1 MIKMAMIFTFALAL
15 LVVSA
20 ISLSLSNTVSA
31 QSSNTSEPTMS
42 SEGGALLKKIL
53 SASSLSNIQ
62 IISFVPGIDVSGLN
76 LGDSDI
82 TLTLKQTAPLQTN
95 KSNISTPVTVTA
107 VRVPGSSIKDLLTL
121 METSSKLKGGDT
133 TGPFAAMLGQVGGLL
148 GSSNASDSSAPLQ
161 ALMQLGRNTQIG
173 VGNIVGGD
181 WKSPRTVTT
190 GLVDMGQLF
199 GMEGN
204 PSPDARAHFIM
215 VFVVPYVGK
224 TNIGSVPLK

>member
-1 MIKMAMIFTFALAL
+1 MRLIPFATFFSLAIFVLSTCPT
-15 LVVSA
+15 
-20 ISLSLSNTVSA
+20 ISYSTVSA
-31 QSSNTSEPTMS
+31 QLSNTSEPTMS
-42 SEGGALLKKIL
+42 PEGGALLKKIL

-62 IISFVPGIDVSGLN
+62 IISFVDGIEVSGLN

-82 TLTLKQTAPLQTN
+82 TVTLKQTAPQTN

-133 TGPFAAMLGQVGGLL
+133 IGPFAAMMGQVGGLL

>member
-1 MIKMAMIFTFALAL
+1 MKLIPFAVFLSLAL
-15 LVVSA
+15 FLISSCPA
-20 ISLSLSNTVSA
+20 ISYSTVSA
-31 QSSNTSEPTMS
+31 QLPNASEPAITP
-42 SEGGALLKKIL
+42 EGGALLKKIL
-53 SASSLSNIQ
+53 SASSFSNIQ
-62 IISFVPGIDVSGLN
+62 IISFVNGIEASGVN
-76 LGDSDI
+76 IGDSDI
-82 TLTLKQTAPLQTN
+82 TLTLKQTTTG
-95 KSNISTPVTVTA
+95 SNESNTSTPVTVTA

-121 METSSKLKGGDT
+121 IEASSKLKGGES
-133 TGPFAAMLGQVGGLL
+133 TGPLAAMLSQMGGMLS
-148 GSSNASDSSAPLQ
+148 GSNASDSTAPLQ

>member
-1 MIKMAMIFTFALAL
+1 MRFIPFAVFLSLAL
-15 LVVSA
+15 FL
-20 ISLSLSNTVSA
+20 ISSCPVFSYVTVSA
-31 QSSNTSEPTMS
+31 QLPNASEPAIS
-42 SEGGALLKKIL
+42 PEGGALLKKIL
-53 SASSLSNIQ
+53 SASSFSNIQ
-62 IISFVPGIDVSGLN
+62 IISFVNGIEASGVN
-76 LGDSDI
+76 IGDSDI
-82 TLTLKQTAPLQTN
+82 TLTLKQTTTG
-95 KSNISTPVTVTA
+95 SNDSNTSIPVTVTA

-121 METSSKLKGGDT
+121 IEASSKLKGGDS
-133 TGPFAAMLGQVGGLL
+133 TGPLAAMLSQMGGMLS
-148 GSSNASDSSAPLQ
+148 GSNASDSTAPLQ

>member
-1 MIKMAMIFTFALAL
+1 MKLIPFAAFLSLAL
-15 LVVSA
+15 FVISSCPA
-20 ISLSLSNTVSA
+20 ISYSTVSA
-31 QSSNTSEPTMS
+31 QLSNASEPTMS
-42 SEGGALLKKIL
+42 PEGGALLKKIL

-62 IISFVPGIDVSGLN
+62 IISFVDGIEVSGLN

-82 TLTLKQTAPLQTN
+82 TVTLKQTAPQTN
-95 KSNISTPVTVTA
+95 KSNISTPVTITA

>member
-1 MIKMAMIFTFALAL
+1 MIRMPMIFTFALAL

-20 ISLSLSNTVSA
+20 ISLSLSNTATA
-31 QSSNTSEPTMS
+31 QLSNTSEPTMS
-42 SEGGALLKKIL
+42 PAGGALLKKIL

-82 TLTLKQTAPLQTN
+82 TLTLKQTTPLQTD

-148 GSSNASDSSAPLQ
+148 GSSNANDSSAPLQ

>member
-1 MIKMAMIFTFALAL
+1 L
-15 LVVSA
+15 
-20 ISLSLSNTVSA
+20 
-31 QSSNTSEPTMS
+31 SNTSEPAIS
-42 SEGGALLKKIL
+42 PAGGALLKKIL
-53 SASSLSNIQ
+53 SASSFSNIQ
-62 IISFVPGIDVSGLN
+62 IISFVNGIEASGVN
-76 LGDSDI
+76 IGDSDI
-82 TLTLKQTAPLQTN
+82 TLTLKQTTTG
-95 KSNISTPVTVTA
+95 SNESNTSIPVTVTA

-121 METSSKLKGGDT
+121 IEASSKLKGGES
-133 TGPFAAMLGQVGGLL
+133 TGPLAAMLSQMGGMLS
-148 GSSNASDSSAPLQ
+148 GSNASDSTAPLQ

>member
-1 MIKMAMIFTFALAL
+1 MRLIPFATFFSLAIFVISTCP
-15 LVVSA
+15 A
-20 ISLSLSNTVSA
+20 ISYSTVPA
-31 QSSNTSEPTMS
+31 PLSNTSEPTMS
-42 SEGGALLKKIL
+42 PEGGALLKKIL
-53 SASSLSNIQ
+53 SASSFSNIQ
-62 IISFVPGIDVSGLN
+62 IISFVSGIEVSGVN
-76 LGDSDI
+76 VGDSDI
-82 TLTLKQTAPLQTN
+82 TVTLKQTAPQTSE
-95 KSNISTPVTVTA
+95 SNISTPVTVTA

-121 METSSKLKGGDT
+121 IETSSKLKGGDT
-133 TGPFAAMLGQVGGLL
+133 TGPFAAMLGQMGGLL

-190 GLVDMGQLF
+190 GLIDMGQLF

-224 TNIGSVPLK
+224 TNIGSVPLN

>member
-1 MIKMAMIFTFALAL
+1 MRF
-15 LVVSA
+15 
-20 ISLSLSNTVSA
+20 ISFVAFLSLSIFLISSCPAISYSTVSA
-31 QSSNTSEPTMS
+31 QLPNASESAISP
-42 SEGGALLKKIL
+42 EGGALLKKIL
-53 SASSLSNIQ
+53 SASSFSNIQ
-62 IISFVPGIDVSGLN
+62 IISFVNGIEASGVN
-76 LGDSDI
+76 IGDSDI
-82 TLTLKQTAPLQTN
+82 TLTLKQTTTG
-95 KSNISTPVTVTA
+95 SNESNTSIPVTVTA

-121 METSSKLKGGDT
+121 IEASSKLKGGDS
-133 TGPFAAMLGQVGGLL
+133 TGPLAAMLSQMGGMLS
-148 GSSNASDSSAPLQ
+148 GSNASDSTAPLQ

>member
-1 MIKMAMIFTFALAL
+1 MKLIPFAAFLSLAL
-15 LVVSA
+15 FVISSCPA
-20 ISLSLSNTVSA
+20 ISYSTVSA
-31 QSSNTSEPTMS
+31 QLSNASEPTMS
-42 SEGGALLKKIL
+42 PGGGALLKKIL

-62 IISFVPGIDVSGLN
+62 IISFVDGIDVSGLN

-82 TLTLKQTAPLQTN
+82 TVTLKQTAPQTN

>member
-1 MIKMAMIFTFALAL
+1 MKLIPFAAFLSLAL
-15 LVVSA
+15 FVISSCPA
-20 ISLSLSNTVSA
+20 ISYSTVSA
-31 QSSNTSEPTMS
+31 QLSNASEPTMS
-42 SEGGALLKKIL
+42 PEGGALLKKIL

-62 IISFVPGIDVSGLN
+62 IISFVNGIEVSGLN

-82 TLTLKQTAPLQTN
+82 TVTLKQTAPQTN

-107 VRVPGSSIKDLLTL
+107 VRVPGSSIKDVLAL

-133 TGPFAAMLGQVGGLL
+133 SGPFAGMLGQMGGLL
-148 GSSNASDSSAPLQ
+148 GSSNASDSIAPLQ
-161 ALMQLGRNTQIG
+161 SLMQLGQNTQIG

-190 GLVDMGQLF
+190 GLVDLGQLF

>member
-1 MIKMAMIFTFALAL
+1 MRLIPFATFFSLAIFVISTCPAISYSS
-15 LVVSA
+15 VSA
-20 ISLSLSNTVSA
+20 PL
-31 QSSNTSEPTMS
+31 SNTSEPTMS
-42 SEGGALLKKIL
+42 PEGGALLKKIL
-53 SASSLSNIQ
+53 SASSFSNIQ
-62 IISFVPGIDVSGLN
+62 IISFVSGIEVSGVN
-76 LGDSDI
+76 VGDSDI
-82 TLTLKQTAPLQTN
+82 TVTLKQTAPQTSE
-95 KSNISTPVTVTA
+95 SNISTPVTVTA

-121 METSSKLKGGDT
+121 IETSSKLKGGDT
-133 TGPFAAMLGQVGGLL
+133 TGPFAAMLGQMGELVGF
-148 GSSNASDSSAPLQ
+148 SNASDSSAPLQ

-190 GLVDMGQLF
+190 GLIDMGQLF

>member
-1 MIKMAMIFTFALAL
+1 MKLIPFVAF
-15 LVVSA
+15 
-20 ISLSLSNTVSA
+20 LSLSIFVISTCPAISYSTVSA
-31 QSSNTSEPTMS
+31 QLSNASEPAMS
-42 SEGGALLKKIL
+42 PEGGALLKKIL
-53 SASSLSNIQ
+53 SASSFSNIQ
-62 IISFVPGIDVSGLN
+62 IISFVNGIEASGVN
-76 LGDSDI
+76 IGDSDI
-82 TLTLKQTAPLQTN
+82 TLTLKQTTAG
-95 KSNISTPVTVTA
+95 SNESNTSTPVTVTA

-121 METSSKLKGGDT
+121 IEASSKLKGGDS
-133 TGPFAAMLGQVGGLL
+133 TGPLAAMLSQMGGMLS
-148 GSSNASDSSAPLQ
+148 GSNASDSTAPLQ

>member
-1 MIKMAMIFTFALAL
+1 MRFIPFALFLSLAL
-15 LVVSA
+15 FLISSCPA
-20 ISLSLSNTVSA
+20 ISYSTVSA
-31 QSSNTSEPTMS
+31 QLSNTSESTISP
-42 SEGGALLKKIL
+42 EGGALLKKIL
-53 SASSLSNIQ
+53 SASSFSNIQ
-62 IISFVPGIDVSGLN
+62 IISFVNGIEASGVN
-76 LGDSDI
+76 IGDSDI
-82 TLTLKQTAPLQTN
+82 TLTLKQTTTG
-95 KSNISTPVTVTA
+95 SNESNTSIPVTVTA

-121 METSSKLKGGDT
+121 IEASSKLKGGDS
-133 TGPFAAMLGQVGGLL
+133 TGPLAAMLSQMGGMLS
-148 GSSNASDSSAPLQ
+148 GSNASDSTAPLQ

>member
-1 MIKMAMIFTFALAL
+1 MKFIPFAVFLSLAL
-15 LVVSA
+15 FLISSCPA
-20 ISLSLSNTVSA
+20 ISYSTVSA
-31 QSSNTSEPTMS
+31 QLSNTSEPTIS
-42 SEGGALLKKIL
+42 PEGGALLKKIL
-53 SASSLSNIQ
+53 SASSFSNIQ
-62 IISFVPGIDVSGLN
+62 IISFVNGIEASGVN
-76 LGDSDI
+76 IGDSDI
-82 TLTLKQTAPLQTN
+82 TLTLKQTTTGSNESNTSIPL
-95 KSNISTPVTVTA
+95 TVTA

-121 METSSKLKGGDT
+121 IEASSKLKGGDS
-133 TGPFAAMLGQVGGLL
+133 TGPLAAMLSQMGGMLS
-148 GSSNASDSSAPLQ
+148 GSNASDSTAPLQ

>member
-1 MIKMAMIFTFALAL
+1 MNIAAFAAFSLTL
-15 LVVSA
+15 FVISTYPTVSY
-20 ISLSLSNTVSA
+20 STVSSQLSNISKP
-31 QSSNTSEPTMS
+31 NMS
-42 SEGGALLKKIL
+42 PEGGTLLKKIL
-53 SASSLSNIQ
+53 NASSFSNIQ
-62 IISFVPGIDVSGLN
+62 IISLVDGIGVSGLN

-82 TLTLKQTAPLQTN
+82 TVTLRQTASQ
-95 KSNISTPVTVTA
+95 KSESTISTPVTVTA
-107 VRVPGSSIKDLLTL
+107 VRIPGSSIKDLLTL
-121 METSSKLKGGDT
+121 METSNKLKGGDT
-133 TGPFAAMLGQVGGLL
+133 TAPFAAMLGQVGGLL

-190 GLVDMGQLF
+190 GLIDMGQLF

-204 PSPDARAHFIM
+204 PSPDARAHFII
-215 VFVVPYVGK
+215 VFVVPYAGK

>member
-1 MIKMAMIFTFALAL
+1 M
-15 LVVSA
+15 
-20 ISLSLSNTVSA
+20 
-31 QSSNTSEPTMS
+31 
-42 SEGGALLKKIL
+42 LKKIL

-62 IISFVPGIDVSGLN
+62 IISFVDGIEVSGLN
-76 LGDSDI
+76 LGDSDL
-82 TLTLKQTAPLQTN
+82 TVTLKQTAPQTN

-181 WKSPRTVTT
+181 WKSPRTCHYRTC
-190 GLVDMGQLF
+190 
-199 GMEGN
+199 
-204 PSPDARAHFIM
+204 RH
-215 VFVVPYVGK
+215 
-224 TNIGSVPLK
+224 GSTLRDGR

>member
-1 MIKMAMIFTFALAL
+1 MRLIPFATFFSLAIFVISTCP
-15 LVVSA
+15 A
-20 ISLSLSNTVSA
+20 ISYSKVPAPL
-31 QSSNTSEPTMS
+31 SNTSEPTMS
-42 SEGGALLKKIL
+42 PEGGALLKKIL
-53 SASSLSNIQ
+53 SASSFSNIQ
-62 IISFVPGIDVSGLN
+62 IISFVSGIEVSGVN
-76 LGDSDI
+76 VGDSDI
-82 TLTLKQTAPLQTN
+82 TVTLKQTAPQTSE
-95 KSNISTPVTVTA
+95 SNISTPVTVTA

-121 METSSKLKGGDT
+121 IETSSKLKGGDT
-133 TGPFAAMLGQVGGLL
+133 TGPFAAMLGQMGGLL

-190 GLVDMGQLF
+190 GLIDMGQLF

>member
-1 MIKMAMIFTFALAL
+1 MKLIPFAAFL
-15 LVVSA
+15 
-20 ISLSLSNTVSA
+20 SLSLFVISSCPAIFYNTVSA
-31 QSSNTSEPTMS
+31 QLSNASEPAVS
-42 SEGGALLKKIL
+42 PAGGALLKKIL

-62 IISFVPGIDVSGLN
+62 IISFVDGIEVSGLN

-82 TLTLKQTAPLQTN
+82 TVTLKQTAPQTN

>member
-1 MIKMAMIFTFALAL
+1 MKLIPFAAFLSLAL
-15 LVVSA
+15 FVISSCPA
-20 ISLSLSNTVSA
+20 ISYNTVSA
-31 QSSNTSEPTMS
+31 QLSNASESAVSPA
-42 SEGGALLKKIL
+42 GGALLKKIL

-62 IISFVPGIDVSGLN
+62 IISFVDGIEVSGLN

-82 TLTLKQTAPLQTN
+82 TVTLKQTAPQTN

-204 PSPDARAHFIM
+204 SSPDARAHFIM
-215 VFVVPYVGK
+215 IFVVPFVGK

>member
-1 MIKMAMIFTFALAL
+1 MRFIPFAVFLSLAL
-15 LVVSA
+15 FLISSCPA
-20 ISLSLSNTVSA
+20 ISYSTVSA
-31 QSSNTSEPTMS
+31 QLSNTSEPAIS
-42 SEGGALLKKIL
+42 PEGGALLKKIL
-53 SASSLSNIQ
+53 SASSFSNIQ
-62 IISFVPGIDVSGLN
+62 IISFVNGIEASGVN
-76 LGDSDI
+76 IGDSDI
-82 TLTLKQTAPLQTN
+82 TLTLKQTTTG
-95 KSNISTPVTVTA
+95 SNESNTSTPVTVTA

-121 METSSKLKGGDT
+121 IEASSKLKGGDS
-133 TGPFAAMLGQVGGLL
+133 TGPLAAMLSQMGGMLS
-148 GSSNASDSSAPLQ
+148 GSNASDSTAPLQ

-204 PSPDARAHFIM
+204 TSPDARAHFIM

>member
-1 MIKMAMIFTFALAL
+1 MKLIPFAVFLSLAL
-15 LVVSA
+15 FLISSCPA
-20 ISLSLSNTVSA
+20 ISYSTVSA
-31 QSSNTSEPTMS
+31 QLPNASESAISP
-42 SEGGALLKKIL
+42 EGGALLKKIL
-53 SASSLSNIQ
+53 SASSFSNIQ
-62 IISFVPGIDVSGLN
+62 IISFVNGIEASGVN
-76 LGDSDI
+76 IGDSDI
-82 TLTLKQTAPLQTN
+82 TLTLKQTTTG
-95 KSNISTPVTVTA
+95 SNESNTSIPVTVTA

-121 METSSKLKGGDT
+121 IEASSKLKGGES
-133 TGPFAAMLGQVGGLL
+133 TGPLAAMLSQMGGMLS
-148 GSSNASDSSAPLQ
+148 GSNASDSTAPLQ

>member
-1 MIKMAMIFTFALAL
+1 MRFIPFVAFLSLALFLIFTCPAFSY
-15 LVVSA
+15 V
-20 ISLSLSNTVSA
+20 TVSA
-31 QSSNTSEPTMS
+31 QLSNTSESAISP
-42 SEGGALLKKIL
+42 EGGALLKKIL
-53 SASSLSNIQ
+53 SASSFSNIQ
-62 IISFVPGIDVSGLN
+62 IISFVNGIEASGVN
-76 LGDSDI
+76 IGDSDI
-82 TLTLKQTAPLQTN
+82 TLTLKQTTTG
-95 KSNISTPVTVTA
+95 SNESNTSIPVTVTA

-121 METSSKLKGGDT
+121 IEASSKLKGGES
-133 TGPFAAMLGQVGGLL
+133 TGPLAAMLSQMGGMLS
-148 GSSNASDSSAPLQ
+148 GSNASDSTAPLQ

>member
-1 MIKMAMIFTFALAL
+1 MKLIPFAVFLSLAL
-15 LVVSA
+15 FLISSCPA
-20 ISLSLSNTVSA
+20 ISYSTVSA
-31 QSSNTSEPTMS
+31 QLPNASEPAIS
-42 SEGGALLKKIL
+42 PEGGALLKKIL
-53 SASSLSNIQ
+53 SASSFSNIQ
-62 IISFVPGIDVSGLN
+62 IISFVNGIEASGVN
-76 LGDSDI
+76 IGDSDI
-82 TLTLKQTAPLQTN
+82 TLTLKQTTTG
-95 KSNISTPVTVTA
+95 SNESNTSIPVTVTA

-121 METSSKLKGGDT
+121 IEASSKLKGGDS
-133 TGPFAAMLGQVGGLL
+133 TGPLAAMLSQMGGMLS
-148 GSSNASDSSAPLQ
+148 GSNASDSTAPLQ

>member
-1 MIKMAMIFTFALAL
+1 MRF
-15 LVVSA
+15 
-20 ISLSLSNTVSA
+20 ISFVAFLSLSIFLISSCPAISYSTVSA
-31 QSSNTSEPTMS
+31 QLSNTSEPTIS
-42 SEGGALLKKIL
+42 PEGGALLKKIL
-53 SASSLSNIQ
+53 SASSFSNIQ
-62 IISFVPGIDVSGLN
+62 IISFVNGIEASGVN
-76 LGDSDI
+76 IGDSDI
-82 TLTLKQTAPLQTN
+82 TLTLKQTTTG
-95 KSNISTPVTVTA
+95 SNESNTSTPVTVTA

-121 METSSKLKGGDT
+121 IEASSKLKGGDS
-133 TGPFAAMLGQVGGLL
+133 TGPLAAMLSQMGGMLS
-148 GSSNASDSSAPLQ
+148 GSNASDSTAPLQ